1 MALTP
6 ADVGA
11 RVERV
16 RMERQTLGLD
26 EPFDISLLA
35 RSDTIPRG
43 EVEAFREAGVT
54 WWLESLSPM
63 RAPLDELRRVIEAGP
78 PQD

>member
-1 MALTP
+1 M
-6 ADVGA
+6 
-11 RVERV
+11 
-16 RMERQTLGLD
+16 
-26 EPFDISLLA
+26 
-35 RSDTIPRG
+35 
-43 EVEAFREAGVT
+43 EAGVT